1 VAQLTSLTGKIVINT
16 MPGGAQIWINGQPR
30 GTTPTTLSGID
41 IVSTS
46 SIELLHKDFGKYAV
60 PLKWD
65 AAGVA
70 YVYYEF
76 SH

>member
-1 VAQLTSLTGKIVINT
+1 MAQLTSQTGKIVINT
-16 MPGGAQIWINGQPR
+16 TPGGAQIWINGQPR

-41 IVSTS
+41 IDSTP

-60 PLKWD
+60 PLRWD
-65 AAGVA
+65 AAGTA
-70 YVYYEF
+70 YVDYKF